1 MHLLAQYTPVYI
13 QRQKEKTQI
22 TCYNKKEANLQGT
35 NAKTYYLLSLAR
47 DALTVAGAA
56 TIMLLLLIEV

>member
-1 MHLLAQYTPVYI
+1 LL
-13 QRQKEKTQI
+13 RSREHI
-22 TCYNKKEANLQGT
+22 TFVKKEANLEEY
-35 NAKTYYLLSLAR
+35 KCEKLLYISFLPLHGES